1 MKSMHESDEDA
12 FRRHWAAR
20 VWDESQLAQ
29 IKAIEDNLAHY
40 AMTAWRS
47 MSIAPPSDET
57 LICACDNG
65 LVLLRQTQ
73 HGEWRTDR
81 GHPHKPPWA
90 WMPAPRLPID
100 SAPKGIH
107 VVS

>member
-1 MKSMHESDEDA
+1 MESAHESDEDT

-29 IKAIEDNLAHY
+29 IRAIEENLAHY

-47 MSIAPPSDET
+47 MSIAPPADVL
-57 LICACDNG
+57 LIGVCDDA

-81 GHPHKPPWA
+81 GHPHKPPQA
-90 WMPAPRLPID
+90 WMPAPRLPRD
-100 SAPKGIH
+100 NVPKGLH
-107 VVS
+107 AVS